1 MVRFYSRSRPD
12 RAVVSRHSVIQ
23 LEPNSCDTRL
33 TFVSGRTSN
42 PKHLGVKKFGS
53 EYVIP
58 GNIIVRQRGTR
69 FHPGT
74 CLSCICLA
82 SRCSLSSPASC
93 STLSSTRVLTLC
105 FAGDCVGMG
114 KDHTLFALKQG
125 YVQFESRFTGAPLSI
140 LHVSVSLPF

>member
-1 MVRFYSRSRPD
+1 
-12 RAVVSRHSVIQ
+12 
-23 LEPNSCDTRL
+23 
-33 TFVSGRTSN
+33 
-42 PKHLGVKKFGS
+42 LGVKKFGS

-82 SRCSLSSPASC
+82 LLALVSCFMLDDAAQRYRAFSSSRY
-93 STLSSTRVLTLC
+93 
-105 FAGDCVGMG
+105 AGDCVGMG
-114 KDHTLFALKQG
+114 KDHTLFALKEG

-140 LHVSVSLPF
+140 LHVFVPLPF